1 MFLAYEVMLG
11 KKIQNKSYFQP
22 SINNQHAWRTS
33 YPFFL
38 FVFFLFK
45 ASWIFI
51 NSYKI
56 FGLNKG
62 QAMVYWNE
70 AVHFLNDGIW
80 LVCGDVILWMAGF
93 QFQYK
98 QTNSFKIC
106 FPWCCNFIKEEYPR
120 VPWKLIHHEFWWFDS
135 IYLQWLFQIWIE
147 SQ

>member
-1 MFLAYEVMLG
+1 MLE

-45 ASWIFI
+45 ASWIFT

-62 QAMVYWNE
+62 QAKVYWNE
-70 AVHFLNDGIW
+70 AVHFVEWWYLACLWGCNFVDGW
-80 LVCGDVILWMAGF
+80 FSV
-93 QFQYK
+93 QYK

-106 FPWCCNFIKEEYPR
+106 FSWCCNIIKEEYLR
-120 VPWKLIHHEFWWFDS
+120 VPWKLIHHEFWWFNS
-135 IYLQWLFQIWIE
+135 IFPTVTFSDLDRI